1 MAENGAAAKFSLR
14 SQPEEGAVVVSL
26 QKGLHN
32 PRNLRAALSG
42 HTVLAGMVP
51 YNMVGSEPGTV
62 HQGMR
67 AGHGGA
73 RCGG

>member
-1 MAENGAAAKFSLR
+1 M
-14 SQPEEGAVVVSL
+14 
-26 QKGLHN
+26 HN